1 MENRMIIPLRFDE
14 NTLKAVEEVFVK
26 VAEKVKNDVIQGN
39 HVKQYLNKKEAAEYL
54 GVSFNTLKKFEREG
68 LPIVEVAG
76 MQLIRRVDID
86 KFLEENIVKS

>member
-1 MENRMIIPLRFDE
+1 MENKMIIPLRFDE

>member
-86 KFLEENIVKS
+86 KFLEENIVKN

>member
-54 GVSFNTLKKFEREG
+54 GVSFNTLKKFEKEG

>member
-1 MENRMIIPLRFDE
+1 MENKMIIPLRFDE

-39 HVKQYLNKKEAAEYL
+39 HVKQYFNKKEAAEYL
-54 GVSFNTLKKFEREG
+54 GVSFNTLKKFEKEG

-86 KFLEENIVKS
+86 KFLEENIVKN

>member
-1 MENRMIIPLRFDE
+1 MENKMIIPLRFDE

-54 GVSFNTLKKFEREG
+54 GVSFNTLKKFEKEG